1 MKEENIKIK
10 SACIVLILVTSLVGF
25 KNKRTPP
32 HHKK

>member
-10 SACIVLILVTSLVGF
+10 SACIVLILVQVWWDLKT
-25 KNKRTPP
+25 KNPP